1 MMTDQTTQ
9 GNANSAAREAK
20 AEAKAAKAK
29 AKALRPW
36 FKKKRFIFPIVLLV
50 IIGIYSMSSGGD
62 TSSNISTS
70 TSTSQSSSEN
80 TGGDEENSG
89 QSDAGKRDNPLPLG
103 STVMIGTRGAPE
115 WEVTVGPATL
125 NATDE
130 VLAENRFNDAP
141 EDGFQYALLKLTVTY
156 VGETSATPWFDINVS
171 YVGADAVTYR
181 SSDYSAVAPD
191 KFSDINELF
200 PGGTGSGNVVIAIPT
215 ETATEGTWRIGVS
228 FGTDDI
234 FFKAQ

>member
-1 MMTDQTTQ
+1 MTDQTPQ
-9 GNANSAAREAK
+9 GNANSAAKEAK
-20 AEAKAAKAK
+20 AEEKAAKAK

-50 IIGIYSMSSGGD
+50 IVGIYSISSGGNS
-62 TSSNISTS
+62 SSNTN
-70 TSTSQSSSEN
+70 TSQNTSEQA
-80 TGGDEENSG
+80 GGGAEGTSG

-125 NATDE
+125 NATDA
-130 VLAENRFNDAP
+130 VLAENQFNDPP
-141 EDGFQYALLKLTVTY
+141 EDGFQYALLNLTVTY
-156 VGETSATPWFDINVS
+156 VGETSGTPWFDINIS

-181 SSDYSAVAPD
+181 SSDSFAVAPSP
-191 KFSDINELF
+191 FSDINELF
-200 PGGTGSGNVVIAIPT
+200 PGGTGSGNVVIAIPG
-215 ETATEGTWRIGVS
+215 ETAAEGTWRIGVS